1 MARLW
6 SVRFRG
12 SDEPVEVV
20 TAGVFGAA
28 VNARNRTGWFD
39 RPVESVVLLREV
51 DIYSGET
58 IVDYSKL
65 ATGNHDNE
73 NKEEK
78 K

>member
-39 RPVESVVLLREV
+39 RPIENVVLLREV
-51 DIYSGET
+51 DIYTGET
-58 IVDYSKL
+58 VVDYSEP
-65 ATGNHDNE
+65 ATGTGDNE
-73 NKEEK
+73 NKEK
-78 K
+78 KE